1 MSNRLLSDKD
11 QEIKK
16 LTTVVLNWLAV
27 NDPLEKSDL
36 IFVFGGPSL
45 NQVEK
50 AKELLNQGYSD
61 KILVT
66 GNTGTFNNSDWHKP
80 VAEIYADFLIK
91 NGVPSENILIQNI
104 SMNTLEDV
112 TFSIPIIKDELPNIQ
127 KIILVSSP
135 LHQRRC
141 FSTFKKQFPFKVKIL
156 NQSGD
161 KPDFTNINDQDLIQ
175 IAIRSVQECDRLIK
189 YSQKGDIENT
199 PIPTNITVAY
209 LKLKKI
215 LKL

>member
-1 MSNRLLSDKD
+1 MEFILESTKT
-11 QEIKK
+11 I
-16 LTTVVLNWLAV
+16 LNWLAI
-27 NDPLEKSDL
+27 NDVLEKSDL
-36 IFVFGGPSL
+36 IFVFGGSTL
-45 NQVEK
+45 NQIEK
-50 AKELLNQGYSD
+50 AKELFNQGYSD

-66 GNTGTFNNSDWHKP
+66 GNTGTFNNPDWHKP

-91 NGVPSENILIQNI
+91 NGVPSENILIQNT

-141 FSTFKKQFPFKVKIL
+141 FSTFKKQFPFEVKIF

-161 KPDFTNINDQDLIQ
+161 KPDFTNINNQDLTQ
-175 IAIRSVQECDRLIK
+175 IAIRSIQECDRLLK

-199 PIPTNITVAY
+199 SIPANITAAY